1 MKICQISTHDIA
13 GGAARAAYRLHQGLC
28 HLHID
33 SQLYVLNKLSRDDR
47 VLAFTPSAKFWP
59 QLQRFVRHKR
69 IQRSFDQYRSSR
81 PGGLEIFSDDR
92 SHFGAAPLTQLPVCD
107 VIHLHWIAR
116 FIDYTTFFGHIHKPI
131 IWTLHDMNPFSGGC
145 HYSDGCRH
153 YTDQCGHCPQ
163 LGSQLW
169 HDLSASVLHRKQK
182 ALSQLQPG
190 QLHIVTPSRW
200 LAHQAKQ
207 STLFRQLPISVIPY
221 GLDTHKFAPQ
231 NSSASRHILGIPQSA
246 RVILFAASNLSTQ
259 RKGFGL
265 LQEALN
271 NLAADDRIF
280 LLSVGYGVTNLAA
293 TIPHRH
299 VETVNDDRLLS
310 AIYSAADIFVIPSI
324 EDNLPNTVLE
334 AMACGTPVVGFDVGG
349 IPDMVRPG
357 ITGELA
363 PAGDVARLSQVI
375 QALLETPEKRHE
387 LAANCRR
394 IAEEE
399 YALDLQ
405 AHRYMALYKQMLEI
419 NS

>member
-1 MKICQISTHDIA
+1 M
-13 GGAARAAYRLHQGLC
+13 
-28 HLHID
+28 
-33 SQLYVLNKLSRDDR
+33 
-47 VLAFTPSAKFWP
+47 
-59 QLQRFVRHKR
+59 
-69 IQRSFDQYRSSR
+69 
-81 PGGLEIFSDDR
+81 
-92 SHFGAAPLTQLPVCD
+92 
-107 VIHLHWIAR
+107 
-116 FIDYTTFFGHIHKPI
+116 
-131 IWTLHDMNPFSGGC
+131 
-145 HYSDGCRH
+145 
-153 YTDQCGHCPQ
+153 
-163 LGSQLW
+163 
-169 HDLSASVLHRKQK
+169 
-182 ALSQLQPG
+182 
-190 QLHIVTPSRW
+190 
-200 LAHQAKQ
+200 
-207 STLFRQLPISVIPY
+207 
-221 GLDTHKFAPQ
+221 
-231 NSSASRHILGIPQSA
+231 
-246 RVILFAASNLSTQ
+246 
-259 RKGFGL
+259 
-265 LQEALN
+265 
-271 NLAADDRIF
+271 
-280 LLSVGYGVTNLAA
+280 TNLAA

-375 QALLETPEKRHE
+375 YALLETPEKRHE